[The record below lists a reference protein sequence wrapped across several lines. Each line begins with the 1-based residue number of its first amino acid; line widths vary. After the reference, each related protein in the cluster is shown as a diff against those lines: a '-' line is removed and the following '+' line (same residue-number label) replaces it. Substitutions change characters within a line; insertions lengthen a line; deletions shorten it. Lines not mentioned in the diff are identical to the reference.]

1 MSLLTIIQSA
11 CDRLSLTRPSVV
23 VTSTDLLIRQLFG
36 IANESGLA
44 LSKRGDP
51 GWQSLTDE
59 WTFITTGTDAQT
71 NTPIPPDF
79 RDFIPDTFFNRTTVR
94 EVTGPIT
101 SRQWQMFKARPAAG
115 NLYLAYRER
124 AGTFLLTGGGATA
137 PPAGQTIAYE
147 YISAYWAKSSANVA
161 KAMFT
166 SDDDGT
172 FLDEELL
179 TLDIKWRW
187 LSAKGLD
194 YAEDMAT
201 AEREISKALGS
212 DGGAG
217 TLNAGGPATIY
228 PYDRPNIPEI
238 GFGGV

>member
-1 MSLLTIIQSA
+1 MSLLSIIQNT
-11 CDRLSLTRPSVV
+11 CNRLSLTQPSVV
-23 VTSTDLLIRQLFG
+23 VTSTDLLIRQLYG
-36 IANESGLA
+36 LANEAGVA

-51 GWQSLTDE
+51 GWQSLTAE
-59 WTFITTGTDAQT
+59 WTFITTATDEQT

-79 RDFIPDTFFNRTTVR
+79 RKFVPDSFYNRTTVR
-94 EVTGPIT
+94 QVTGPIT
-101 SRQWQMFKARPAAG
+101 PQQWQLFQARPNAATI
-115 NLYLAYRER
+115 YLAYRER
-124 AGTFLLTGGGATA
+124 AGTFLLTGGGATV

-147 YISAYWAKSSANVA
+147 YISSYWAKSSANQP

-201 AEREISKALGS
+201 AEREISKALGE
-212 DGGAG
+212 DGGSG
-217 TLNAGGPATIY
+217 TLDMGGPREVVP
-228 PYDRPNIPEI
+228 PYRANLPEG
-238 GFGGV
+238 GFGL